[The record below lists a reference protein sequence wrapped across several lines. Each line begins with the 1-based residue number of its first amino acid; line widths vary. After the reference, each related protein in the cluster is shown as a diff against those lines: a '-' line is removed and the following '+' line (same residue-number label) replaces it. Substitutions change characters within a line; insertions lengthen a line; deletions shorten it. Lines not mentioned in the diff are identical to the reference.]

1 MCRLGAM
8 PRDKQ
13 PCPNESGV
21 CVKAG
26 CQREEAYYWYGP
38 DDEKMCKPC
47 YEKAARANR
56 AAGAKR
62 ARAAVAEEEHLVE
75 RPRAKATIAC
85 QS

>member
-1 MCRLGAM
+1 M

-26 CQREEAYYWYGP
+26 CQREEAYHWYGP
-38 DDEKMCKPC
+38 DDEKVCKPC
-47 YEKAARANR
+47 YEKAARASK

-62 ARAAVAEEEHLVE
+62 ARAAVAEKEEE
-75 RPRAKATIAC
+75 EAAPRG
-85 QS
+85 